1 MAMDE
6 TNNSVDR
13 GSAFDGV
20 KIGRPATRALINA
33 GFESLS
39 DLPVDL
45 ESLIE
50 IHGVGPKAI
59 SLLQHGRG
67 ELGT

>member
-1 MAMDE
+1 MDE

-33 GFESLS
+33 GLNPCRTY
-39 DLPVDL
+39 PVDL